1 MSSISRGTGER
12 NSTRRLKDY
21 LRANF
26 YLRNI
31 SPGDKL
37 VSHRELSK
45 QLHISPTTALR
56 LYEELESEG
65 LLASKERSGTFLK
78 HVGIPAD
85 RGAREVEMFRI
96 VRDTAERLKVLNVSS
111 DQFTRLLLHYMGA
124 GSRDDFK
131 FGFVAH
137 REAYEL
143 AAWTLRRN
151 KLALSLVQLSPDP
164 EDANWTRAVLAK
176 DKAIRC
182 VIATYLHVDLAISVA
197 REFDRHV
204 LMARPERI
212 SAKSFFAPPDGRT
225 RYVLARDPHTAE
237 DIRRLLGRI
246 FGAEDAS
253 QFIVASLEDED
264 VLREM
269 EVRAEEIIVSPMART
284 QASARFGPQKRL
296 KSMPVNLSDDTIHD
310 MLFHYLFS

>member
-1 MSSISRGTGER
+1 MKSISRGTGQKD
-12 NSTRRLKDY
+12 STRRLKDY

-37 VSHRELSK
+37 VSHRALSK

-65 LLASKERSGTFLK
+65 LLDSKERSGTFLK

-85 RGAREVEMFRI
+85 RSAREVEMFRI
-96 VRDTAERLKVLNVSS
+96 VRETAEKLKLLNASYE
-111 DQFTRLLLHYMGA
+111 QFARLLLQYMGP
-124 GSRDDFK
+124 GLRQDFK

-143 AAWTLRRN
+143 AAWTLQRN
-151 KLALSLVQLSPDP
+151 GLALSLVQLSPDP
-164 EDANWTRAVLAK
+164 QDANWTRAVLPK
-176 DKAIRC
+176 DKTIRC

-204 LMARPERI
+204 LMARPERTL
-212 SAKSFFAPPDGRT
+212 ARSFFAPPDGRP
-225 RYVLARDPHTAE
+225 RYVVARDPQTAE
-237 DIRRLLGRI
+237 DIRMLLRRI
-246 FGAEDAS
+246 FGDDAS
-253 QFIVASLEDED
+253 QFIVASLEDEEA
-264 VLREM
+264 LRQM
-269 EVRAEEIIVSPMART
+269 ETRAEEITVSPMARA
-284 QASARFGPQKRL
+284 QASVRFGPQKRL
-296 KSMPVNLSDDTIHD
+296 KLMPANLSDDTIHD